1 MRTQLIKSLLSQKTF
16 NARNHFIDNK
26 IQYDQRFFQDGYAEF
41 QLLISDI
48 RKQIRLNEE
57 VLRLKSQLQTIY
69 DTIKEDDVAI
79 LM

>member
-1 MRTQLIKSLLSQKTF
+1 MKNLVSKKTF
-16 NARNHFIDNK
+16 NARNQLIDNK

-57 VLRLKSQLQTIY
+57 VLRLKRQLQNIY
-69 DTIKEDDVAI
+69 DDINKEDVAALI
-79 LM
+79 